1 MTDQITIK
9 AAPTELRTHSDICAY
24 VDKLIEE
31 REELYRIRYALTEI
45 VNSKVDD
52 TIEIHT
58 FPADKDEAE
67 RNRGFRRLDAGD
79 QPRRLQCLQGAV
91 LVIGSG
97 PMLHR
102 QRMPRVVIAATK

>member
-9 AAPTELRTHSDICAY
+9 AAPTELRTHSEDICAY

-58 FPADKDEAE
+58 FPADKDEGPSA
-67 RNRGFRRLDAGD
+67 RGSRRLDAGD
-79 QPRRLQCLQGAV
+79 QPRRLQCL
-91 LVIGSG
+91 
-97 PMLHR
+97 R
-102 QRMPRVVIAATK
+102 RERFW